1 MSRCQTPSGLP
12 VVLLATAFA
21 TACTEEGGV
30 NLFTVED
37 DMELGAQVHQEI
49 LADPATYP
57 ILDEDQYPEA
67 YDHLYRIRDELLD
80 TGEVDYADTF
90 AWDAYII
97 HDDEVLNA
105 FAAPGG
111 YIYVYTGL
119 IKYLDH
125 EDHFSG
131 VMGHEL
137 AHAAERHSTQQLTK
151 VYGLA
156 TLIAAVLGEDPGLIA
171 EIAAGLV
178 SLSFSR
184 EAETEADEYSVYY
197 LCETYW
203 AANGTAG
210 FFERLLEEGG
220 AGTPEFLSTHPSS
233 ESRVED
239 INALAEELGC
249 DTTLLEDSEW
259 ADFLASLP

>member
-1 MSRCQTPSGLP
+1 MARLDLSSTRSLFVLAP
-12 VVLLATAFA
+12 VLLVG
-21 TACTEEGGV
+21 CDEGGV
-30 NLFTVED
+30 NIFTVED
-37 DMELGAQVHQEI
+37 DMDLGAQVHAEI

-57 ILDEDQYPEA
+57 ILDENQYPDA
-67 YDHLYRIRDELLD
+67 YAHLYRIRDEILN
-80 TGEVDYADTF
+80 TGEVDFADQFLWNT
-90 AWDAYII
+90 YII
-97 HDDEVLNA
+97 GDDETLNA

-111 YIYVYTGL
+111 YLYVYSGL
-119 IKYLDH
+119 IKYLEY

-131 VMGHEL
+131 VMGHEI
-137 AHAAERHSTQQLTK
+137 AHAAERHSTQQLTQI
-151 VYGLA
+151 YGLS
-156 TLIAAVLGEDPGLIA
+156 TLLAAVLGEDPGLLA

-184 EAETEADEYSVYY
+184 DHETEADEYSVYY

-210 FFERLLEEGG
+210 FFEKLTEDGG
-220 AGTPEFLSTHPSS
+220 VEVPEFLSTHPSS

-249 DTTLLEDSEW
+249 DLTLYEDNDW
-259 ADFLASLP
+259 AEFLASLP